1 MVRLFFGCSE
11 NTTGAD
17 TPPRVREYRYPS
29 KASIK
34 MAGVTDHL
42 PQRAQTEDP
51 QFISGDTGAKTK
63 GLQEA
68 AAD

>member
-1 MVRLFFGCSE
+1 
-11 NTTGAD
+11 
-17 TPPRVREYRYPS
+17 
-29 KASIK
+29 